1 MLDNNNIISA
11 SVPAAVEKIKDII
24 TNEQHTL

>member
-11 SVPAAVEKIKDII
+11 SVPAAAEKIKDII

>member
-1 MLDNNNIISA
+1 MLDNNNTISA
-11 SVPAAVEKIKDII
+11 SVPAAAEKIKDII